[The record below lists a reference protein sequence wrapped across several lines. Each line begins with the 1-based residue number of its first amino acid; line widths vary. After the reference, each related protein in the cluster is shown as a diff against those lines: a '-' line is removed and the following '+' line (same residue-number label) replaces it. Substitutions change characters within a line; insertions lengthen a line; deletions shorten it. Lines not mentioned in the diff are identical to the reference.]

1 VADRMYVLVAG
12 RNRFEGIPADVED
25 DRELIHL
32 YLGGR

>member
-1 VADRMYVLVAG
+1 VAG
-12 RNRFEGIPADVED
+12 RNRFKGTPADVED